1 MKYGTVLSLT
11 LAAITSASIGE
22 RDSAPYKKVVESIT
36 SSVESLDSAVQG
48 YDGNDKTPVIDAS
61 DALVKSL
68 DDGKTTID
76 GLDSLSASDAGPLSG
91 SLTTLS
97 SKSQTLTDDLKGK
110 RGDVEKAGECDA
122 VRKALGDINT
132 SAQALVDAAVG
143 KIPKG
148 LQSLAQGFVSQFT
161 NSFKETQDYFSTS
174 NCVNG
179 GGGGGGSN
187 STSSS
192 TGGSGSSSTA
202 GSTTSPTSGQT
213 TASPSAKNGASGL
226 APVWGLG
233 AVMALFAVYV

>member
-1 MKYGTVLSLT
+1 MKYATVLSLS
-11 LAAITSASIGE
+11 LAAIASASIGE

-36 SSVESLDSAVQG
+36 SSVESLDSAVQS
-48 YDGNDKTPVIDAS
+48 YNGNDKGPVIDAS

-76 GLDSLSASDAGPLSG
+76 GLDNLSASDAGPLSG
-91 SLTTLS
+91 VLMTLS
-97 SKSQTLTDDLKGK
+97 SKSQTLTDDLKSK
-110 RGDVEKAGECDA
+110 RGDVEKASECDA

-132 SAQALVDAAVG
+132 SAQALVDAAVS

-148 LQSLAQGFVSQFT
+148 LQTLAQGFVSQFT
-161 NSFKETQDYFSTS
+161 NSFKDTQEYFSTS
-174 NCVNG
+174 NCING
-179 GGGGGGSN
+179 GGGGNG
-187 STSSS
+187 TSSS
-192 TGGSGSSSTA
+192 TGGSGSSTTA

-213 TASPSAKNGASGL
+213 TASPSGKSGAYML

>member
-11 LAAITSASIGE
+11 LAAMASASIGE

-36 SSVESLDSAVQG
+36 SSVESLDSAVQS

-91 SLTTLS
+91 SLMTLS

-132 SAQALVDAAVG
+132 SAQALVDAAVS

-174 NCVNG
+174 NCIN
-179 GGGGGGSN
+179 GGGSN

-213 TASPSAKNGASGL
+213 TASPSGKSGASGL
-226 APVWGLG
+226 APVWGWG